1 MFERNIEET
10 IAHFRKET
18 IADAVSITS
27 RQILASSMP
36 PALKRMFEVDIDA
49 LMLAERE
56 RLLNSPHFRYD
67 EEEVLSLFER
77 ISEKS
82 QDYAVFTADEYGA
95 ALEKNVKLLFN
106 YVCRPQWTLS
116 KYLFADREN
125 AAADEILEALRAF
138 WHYEYFQIILREY
151 FEQKKISV
159 INAKK
164 FSDLIERIDQE
175 VVRSFDSRKTA
186 HLTEPIFELF
196 NLGIAADTPT
206 APIEALSIFY
216 DDKNLGSIVERL
228 DQEKAIHERLSL
240 HDLVVLISEADYGLG
255 MEISNIVN
263 ERLNQPG
270 GMKPER
276 KATAGQDFEVP
287 ALEEYV
293 HAGVHHGDLG
303 HENDALDFIISEE
316 EQGVI
321 MQDHDNIMTPLTDDT
336 NDDVDVDELILS
348 DEVEEKDSAA
358 DVYELGEVPEPEILE
373 EASPEPVNEDEEAD
387 EEESV
392 SGFTDEGILNL
403 EDEMDQAAAAFSS
416 EERETMV
423 LTPDDELPDIV
434 LGEGEDRPTPQY
446 LHSKDVIPDIS
457 LDEMDSLDLDGEQ
470 AEMASYEREIA
481 ASDPYLTS
489 PVDLGIPDADMTL
502 DDSDAAAIEKGID
515 TDDDIDWEKEAE
527 NLEDIDLGSI
537 EHDEEK
543 LSDSLQRPDDPFKQQ
558 NELQPAEELLRQLDL
573 DEFETAPKPAQKRQ
587 DDIPVFDDD
596 LPVRT
601 PRAAPSGEEEGDD
614 QPAVPAEEIIRE
626 FGDLNQLLPEGDKKK
641 YIKKLFQ
648 RNDEAFARALQ
659 VLNGKSSW
667 RQASEYID
675 DLFIKFDVDM
685 YSRLAVKFT
694 DDIYKRYANKK

>member
-10 IAHFRKET
+10 INHFRKET

-27 RQILASSMP
+27 RQILGSSMP

-49 LMLAERE
+49 LMQAERE

-77 ISEKS
+77 ISEKA

-95 ALEKNVKLLFN
+95 ALEKNIKLLFN
-106 YVCRPQWTLS
+106 YICRPQWTLT
-116 KYLFADREN
+116 KYLFADREH
-125 AAADEILEALRAF
+125 AATDEILDALRAF

-164 FSDLIERIDQE
+164 FTDLVERIDHE
-175 VVRSFDSRKTA
+175 VIRSFDSRKTA

-196 NLGIAADTPT
+196 NLGIAVDTPT

-216 DDKNLGSIVERL
+216 DDKDLASIVERL
-228 DQEKAIHERLSL
+228 DHEKTTQERLSL

-255 MEISNIVN
+255 MDISTIVN
-263 ERLNQPG
+263 ERLNQAG
-270 GMKPER
+270 AMKPER
-276 KATAGQDFEVP
+276 KVTAGQDFEVP

-293 HAGVHHGDLG
+293 QAGVHHGDLG

-321 MQDHDNIMTPLTDDT
+321 MQDHDNIMTPLTDESSDE
-336 NDDVDVDELILS
+336 VDIEEFILS
-348 DEVEEKDSAA
+348 DDVEEEKTAT
-358 DVYELGEVPEPEILE
+358 DVYELGDVPEPEILDD
-373 EASPEPVNEDEEAD
+373 ASPEVIDVDEDSD
-387 EEESV
+387 EEESI
-392 SGFTDEGILNL
+392 SGYTDEGILKL
-403 EDEMDQAAAAFSS
+403 ETSMDNASAAFSN
-416 EERETMV
+416 EERETMMF
-423 LTPDDELPDIV
+423 TPDDDLPDIV
-434 LGEGEDRPTPQY
+434 LGEGDERPTAQY
-446 LHSKDVIPDIS
+446 LQSKDVIPDIS
-457 LDEMDSLDLDGEQ
+457 LDEIDSLEFDDEQ
-470 AEMASYEREIA
+470 AEMDSYEREVA

-489 PVDLGIPDADMTL
+489 VFDLGVPNTDIIL
-502 DDSDAAAIEKGID
+502 DDSDAASVDGSKDA
-515 TDDDIDWEKEAE
+515 DDDIDWEKEAE
-527 NLEDIDLGSI
+527 NLEDIDLGTI
-537 EHDEEK
+537 EQEEEK

-573 DEFETAPKPAQKRQ
+573 DEFEASPKPAQKRQ
-587 DDIPVFDDD
+587 DDIPVFDED

-601 PRAAPSGEEEGDD
+601 PRAAPSTDADD
-614 QPAVPAEEIIRE
+614 QPVVPAEEIIRE
-626 FGDLNQLLPEGDKKK
+626 FGDLNQLLPESDKKK
-641 YIKKLFQ
+641 YAKKLFQ
-648 RNDEAFARALQ
+648 KNDEAFARALQ

>member
-10 IAHFRKET
+10 ISHFRKET

-27 RQILASSMP
+27 RQILGSSMP
-36 PALKRMFEVDIDA
+36 PALKRMFEVDIDS
-49 LMLAERE
+49 LMQAERE

-77 ISEKS
+77 ISEKA

-95 ALEKNVKLLFN
+95 ALEKNIKLLFN
-106 YVCRPQWTLS
+106 YLCRPQWTLT
-116 KYLFADREN
+116 KYLFADREH
-125 AAADEILEALRAF
+125 AATDEILDALRAF

-164 FSDLIERIDQE
+164 FTDLVERIDHE
-175 VVRSFDSRKTA
+175 VIRSFDSRKTA

-196 NLGIAADTPT
+196 NLGIAVDTPT

-216 DDKNLGSIVERL
+216 DDKDLASIVERL
-228 DQEKAIHERLSL
+228 DHEKTSQERLSL

-255 MEISNIVN
+255 MDISTIVN
-263 ERLNQPG
+263 ERLNQAG
-270 GMKPER
+270 AMRPER
-276 KATAGQDFEVP
+276 KVTAGQDFEVP

-293 HAGVHHGDLG
+293 QAGVHHGDLG

-321 MQDHDNIMTPLTDDT
+321 MQDHDNIMTPLTDETSDE
-336 NDDVDVDELILS
+336 VDIEEFILS
-348 DEVEEKDSAA
+348 DEVEEEQTAT
-358 DVYELGEVPEPEILE
+358 DVYELGDVPEPEILE
-373 EASPEPVNEDEEAD
+373 DATPHATDVDEDSDEDE
-387 EEESV
+387 SI
-392 SGFTDEGILNL
+392 SGYTDEGILKL
-403 EDEMDQAAAAFSS
+403 ETAMDNASAAVSN
-416 EERETMV
+416 EERETMMF
-423 LTPDDELPDIV
+423 TPDDDLPDIV
-434 LGEGEDRPTPQY
+434 LGEGDDRPTAQY
-446 LHSKDVIPDIS
+446 LQSKDVIPDIN
-457 LDEMDSLDLDGEQ
+457 LDEIDSLELDEEQ
-470 AEMASYEREIA
+470 AEMDSYEREIA

-489 PVDLGIPDADMTL
+489 VFDLGLPNTDTVL
-502 DDSDAAAIEKGID
+502 GDSDTATVDGSKD

-527 NLEDIDLGSI
+527 NLEEIDLGTI
-537 EHDEEK
+537 EQEEEK

-573 DEFETAPKPAQKRQ
+573 DEFETSPKPAQKRQ
-587 DDIPVFDDD
+587 DDIPVFDED

-601 PRAAPSGEEEGDD
+601 PRAAPSTDADD
-614 QPAVPAEEIIRE
+614 QPVVPAEEIIRE
-626 FGDLNQLLPEGDKKK
+626 FGDLNQLLPESDKKK
-641 YIKKLFQ
+641 YAKKLFQ

>member
-10 IAHFRKET
+10 INRFRQET

-36 PALKRMFEVDIDA
+36 LALKRMFEVDIDA
-49 LMLAERE
+49 LMQTERE

-77 ISEKS
+77 ISEKA
-82 QDYAVFTADEYGA
+82 QDYAVFTADEYAA

-106 YVCRPQWTLS
+106 YVCRPQWTLT
-116 KYLFADREN
+116 KYLFADREH
-125 AAADEILEALRAF
+125 AAVDEILEALRAF

-164 FSDLIERIDQE
+164 FTDLVERIDQE

-196 NLGIAADTPT
+196 NLGIVADTQT

-228 DQEKAIHERLSL
+228 DQEKATHERLSL
-240 HDLVVLISEADYGLG
+240 HDLVVLISEADFGLG
-255 MEISNIVN
+255 MDISNIVN
-263 ERLNQPG
+263 ERLNDAG

-276 KATAGQDFEVP
+276 KVTAGQDFEVP

-293 HAGVHHGDLG
+293 QAGVHHGDLG

-321 MQDHDNIMTPLTDDT
+321 MQEHDNIMTPLTDETSDE
-336 NDDVDVDELILS
+336 VDIEDLILS
-348 DEVEEKDSAA
+348 DEVEEEITAT
-358 DVYELGEVPEPEILE
+358 DVYELGDVPEPEILE
-373 EASPEPVNEDEEAD
+373 ETVPEAIEGDDELDDD
-387 EEESV
+387 ENVLS
-392 SGFTDEGILNL
+392 FTDEGILNL
-403 EDEMDQAAAAFSS
+403 EEAMDNAATAYSN
-416 EERETMV
+416 EERETMM

-434 LGEGEDRPTPQY
+434 LGEGDDRPTPQY
-446 LHSKDVIPDIS
+446 LQSKDVIPDIS
-457 LDEMDSLDLDGEQ
+457 LDEIDSLDLDNEV
-470 AEMASYEREIA
+470 AEMGSYERVTA
-481 ASDPYLTS
+481 FDPYLTS
-489 PVDLGIPDADMTL
+489 PVDIDIPDADMLL
-502 DDSDAAAIEKGID
+502 DDNAAAADDKGKD
-515 TDDDIDWEKEAE
+515 ADDDIDWEKEAE

-537 EHDEEK
+537 EAEEEK
-543 LSDSLQRPDDPFKQQ
+543 LSDSLQRSDDPFKQQ

-587 DDIPVFDDD
+587 DDIPVFDED
-596 LPVRT
+596 LPVRA
-601 PRAAPSGEEEGDD
+601 PRAAQSGGEDDEEHPVVPS
-614 QPAVPAEEIIRE
+614 EEIIRE

-694 DDIYKRYANKK
+694 DDIYKRYAIKK